1 MLYLFKIN
9 FIYEIFKIVNKNL
22 VKIIYTYKYMDY
34 DTNVNNYTD
43 QEIFDLLEIENEI
56 DVPVTAQAYI
66 EKYSSNPILVKFYT
80 DIRTRFESKVV
91 KANELKKG
99 ILNAKHLG
107 NTISRMINIDSTYR
121 EYSSTYVDDSKNYLF
136 KLNEPITNV
145 ISLMLYSIEIP
156 QGWYTFELSKGN
168 TVFQPILIVQNNVT
182 TQDAD
187 TFDDTSIVTKYVY
200 PVLQINDGNY
210 TSKSLVKDVT
220 NLIRT
225 CGIFINQPDTFR
237 IEQDVY
243 TGRAKITVTKDFLMQ
258 NIVLPPDP
266 NSPSQLLNVGVY
278 TACKIGFLF
287 HSVPLKTKVNYNLGW
302 LLGFRQSFYTI
313 QYRLFLQQTKD
324 TIDYSDSIIDTA
336 GTKYIILQLDD
347 FKTNRMNKNVVNIST
362 KTDQTIALPSYY
374 NRSLPQF
381 QTSTTTVN
389 VTSNTIGLTEKQIY
403 TINSIN
409 NSYNTDINAIQ
420 VSFPNISDIF
430 AKIPIKNH
438 MEWGIVEA
446 DGMYNCC
453 DSGPGKIIVEF
464 SGPLQLATR
473 EYFGPVDITSFSVTL
488 YDDKGFPLSLNGL
501 DWSFT
506 MIAKSIININ

>member
-1 MLYLFKIN
+1 M
-9 FIYEIFKIVNKNL
+9 E
-22 VKIIYTYKYMDY
+22 Y
-34 DTNVNNYTD
+34 DTDVNHYTD
-43 QEIFDLLEIENEI
+43 QELLDLLEIEQDKE
-56 DVPVTAQAYI
+56 VPVAAQMYI
-66 EKYSSNPILVKFYT
+66 EKYSSNPELVKFYT
-80 DIRTRFESKVV
+80 DIRSRFEAK
-91 KANELKKG
+91 NTPEIKKG
-99 ILNAKHLG
+99 ILNAKHLN
-107 NTISRMINIDSTYR
+107 NTISRMINIDSTFR
-121 EYSSTYVDDSKNYLF
+121 EYSSNYVDDSKNFLF

-156 QGWYTFELSKGN
+156 QGWYTFELAKGN
-168 TVFQPILIVQNNVT
+168 TVFQPILIVQNNTVPG
-182 TQDAD
+182 QEID

-200 PVLQINDGNY
+200 PMLQINDGNY

-220 NLIRT
+220 KLIQT
-225 CGIFINQPDTFR
+225 CGIFVNQPDTFR

-243 TGRAKITVTKDFLMQ
+243 TGRSKLTVTKDFLMQ
-258 NIVLPPDP
+258 KIILPNTDP
-266 NSPSQLLNVGVY
+266 SVPSENLNTSVY
-278 TACKIGFLF
+278 SACKIGFLF

-302 LLGFRQSFYTI
+302 LLGFREAFYTI
-313 QYRLFLQQTKD
+313 KSRLYLGQDKD
-324 TIDYSDSIIDTA
+324 TIDYSESIIDTA

-362 KTDQTIALPSYY
+362 KTDQTIPLPPYY

-409 NSYNTDINAIQ
+409 DSYNTDITAIQ

-430 AKIPIKNH
+430 AKIPLKNH

-446 DGMYNCC
+446 DGTYNCC

-506 MIAKSIININ
+506 MIAKSIINNN